1 MAEEKRMK
9 VEFEYVD
16 DDGPMW
22 VTYPLGATEEK
33 PISPENEQI
42 LRAIQ
47 VHRLRELLKRHPL
60 RPNT

>member
-16 DDGPMW
+16 DDSPVW

-33 PISPENEQI
+33 PLSPENERI

-47 VHRLRELLKRHPL
+47 IQRLRELLKRHPP
-60 RPNT
+60 RPST